1 MAKRRSTNTKS
12 ERIDPELLRK
22 LARVDWLRT
31 LQRVSVFLRDLRG
44 DDPRDI
50 QDDHTAELTRSQK
63 LREAASRMYDSLDP
77 RRKPT

>member
-1 MAKRRSTNTKS
+1 MVKRRSTKQQS

-22 LARVDWLRT
+22 LSRIDWLRT

-50 QDDHTAELTRSQK
+50 QDDHTAELGRSQK
-63 LREAASRMYDSLDP
+63 LREAASRVYDSFKP
-77 RRKPT
+77 RDT